1 MYVISSDSP
10 LLADDETYLEHY
22 GIKGM
27 KWGVVRT
34 PEQLRRARGTKP
46 WEPGTSSRKKNT
58 KVSKRDLRK
67 DIRTGDKILR
77 DIDRSISSRRVA
89 RNEWSLSREYD
100 GPNSKK
106 TRELS
111 SREKSIRNDLLD
123 YYKNDPGIT
132 SYIRNREGLTDLNIG
147 KLFNESDVNR
157 GTDFL
162 RYVGPRTG
170 LIITTSHNRGRVS
183 DAKVNGSKVNATKFD
198 NAELERLW
206 SEKIKTTKSETQ
218 SWLNQ
223 ISDEARRHI
232 EEELR
237 KERN

>member
-22 GIKGM
+22 GVKGM

-46 WEPGTSSRKKNT
+46 WESGTSKKNA

-67 DIRTGDKILR
+67 DIRAGDKILR
-77 DIDRSISSRRVA
+77 DVDRSIASRRVA
-89 RNEWSLSREYD
+89 RNEWALSAKYE
-100 GPNSKK
+100 GPNSEK
-106 TRELS
+106 TRALAA
-111 SREKSIRNDLLD
+111 REKSIRSDLLD
-123 YYKNDPGIT
+123 HYKNDPGIT
-132 SYIRNREGLTDLNIG
+132 SYIRNRSGLTDLGVG
-147 KLFNESDVNR
+147 KLFNDSDVER

-170 LIITTSHNRGRVS
+170 LVITTSHNRGHVK
-183 DAKVNGSKVNATKFD
+183 DAKVNGSRVNATRFD
-198 NAELERLW
+198 NAELERMW
-206 SEKIKTTKSETQ
+206 SEKIRTTKSETET
-218 SWLNQ
+218 WLNG
-223 ISDEARRHI
+223 ISEEARQVI

-237 KERN
+237 RERN